1 MIEWNSSLESPGLL
15 RSWTISRT
23 TRRREALPGRRLL
36 LALRASGAITDP
48 SLATFQSPLPK
59 PETRNPKPRHRDGRS
74 RSDPSL
80 ALRAGIALLVLL
92 FVSVPAWGANGAEQ
106 ILERFV
112 PAEAVAAWFFEP
124 GPETSTQPQAGKVDQ
139 LATWLLALKMAGV
152 VPREGR
158 VVADVIGTLPLLAR
172 RPHAVVLLDVSAR
185 PLEEED
191 SFRVDDLQ
199 AALLFDSGPLTEAFD
214 RRLRDL
220 LASYTDSEQGRIETL
235 DLGKLRG
242 HRLIDRRLPEW
253 AVIEWCNLG
262 SFFVVTIGHGALTK
276 ILAVIDKRAG
286 VLTDDPWL
294 VRARARQG
302 GSDGGIAVY
311 VHCMQLRRRIEA
323 IIPDRPTQV
332 MRALHLE
339 TAEKVLYRFGY
350 EGRAL
355 CGTKAVREL
364 NGSERIRQLTE
375 VSPAPEAAIIPD
387 QATRYVVFHH
397 PLAEKFQNV
406 RGAYL
411 ASRSEDSR
419 KAREYAWDWLEEK
432 FQFNLQSDLLERL
445 GEYLI
450 IHDYPPHPLGLGV
463 FRTICIQYRGPR
475 EPMAA
480 AVDKLMAAWQW
491 CLSAPADMQSLGLSP
506 QLKRDD
512 QGLWYFQLGL
522 VGPAVAVTDGWVVI
536 SHSPQAVRD
545 YLAWL
550 DARDRVSGNQP

>member
-1 MIEWNSSLESPGLL
+1 M
-15 RSWTISRT
+15 
-23 TRRREALPGRRLL
+23 
-36 LALRASGAITDP
+36 
-48 SLATFQSPLPK
+48 
-59 PETRNPKPRHRDGRS
+59 
-74 RSDPSL
+74 
-80 ALRAGIALLVLL
+80 
-92 FVSVPAWGANGAEQ
+92 
-106 ILERFV
+106 ERFV

-124 GPETSTQPQAGKVDQ
+124 GPEASTQPQAGKADQ

-158 VVADVIGTLPLLAR
+158 VVADMIGTLPLLAR

-191 SFRVDDLQ
+191 SYRLDDLQ

-214 RRLRDL
+214 RRLRDM
-220 LASYTDSEQGRIETL
+220 LASYTDSEQGRIENFEF
-235 DLGKLRG
+235 GKLRG

-262 SFFVVTIGHGALTK
+262 SFFVVTIGHGTLDKA
-276 ILAVIDKRAG
+276 LAVIGRETRSLA
-286 VLTDDPWL
+286 DDPWFAG
-294 VRARARQG
+294 VRAGQRKA
-302 GSDGGIAVY
+302 DGGIALY
-311 VHCMQLRRRIEA
+311 VHCMHLRKRFEA
-323 IIPDRPTQV
+323 IIPDRPGQV
-332 MRALHLE
+332 MQALRLG

-350 EGRAL
+350 EGRVL

-364 NGSERIRQLTE
+364 DGSERIRQLTE
-375 VSPAPEAAIIPD
+375 VRPAPEAAIIPD

-432 FQFNLQSDLLERL
+432 FQFNLQGDLLDRL

-463 FRTICIQYRGPR
+463 FRTICIQYHGPR

-480 AVDKLMAAWQW
+480 TVDKLMAAWQW
-491 CLSAPADMQSLGLSP
+491 CLQVPAGTQPTGLSP
-506 QLKRDD
+506 QLKRDE
-512 QGLWYFQLGL
+512 QGLWYFQIGL
-522 VGPAVAVTDGWVVI
+522 VGPAVAVTDGWIVI

-550 DARDRVSGNQP
+550 NTQHRVSATQR